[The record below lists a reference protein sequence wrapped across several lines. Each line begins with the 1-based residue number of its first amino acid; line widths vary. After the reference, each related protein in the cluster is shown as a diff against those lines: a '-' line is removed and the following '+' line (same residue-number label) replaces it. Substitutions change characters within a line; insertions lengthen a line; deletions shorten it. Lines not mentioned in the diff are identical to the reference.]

1 MFSDQTPLHIAASV
15 TNCRETVMALLLHPG
30 IKPDLLNNSNE
41 KASEIARRSG
51 RSFPMFQMA
60 HSAFTNKLGLID

>member
-1 MFSDQTPLHIAASV
+1 
-15 TNCRETVMALLLHPG
+15 MALLLHPG